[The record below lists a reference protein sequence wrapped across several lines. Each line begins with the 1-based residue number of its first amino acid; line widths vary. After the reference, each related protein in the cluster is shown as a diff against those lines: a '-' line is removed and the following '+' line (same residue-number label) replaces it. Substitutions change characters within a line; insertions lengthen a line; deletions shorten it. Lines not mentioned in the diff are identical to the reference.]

1 MEHAIRHKVPVA
13 GGSWVTVD
21 AYGEPGAPALLVLPG
36 VMSDAQGW
44 RDVVGALTAWPSVA
58 VVNRRG
64 RAPSGPLGDGYSLR
78 TEVADLG
85 AVLDAL
91 GEPRAVF
98 GWSYGALVA
107 LLAAEERPVRRLI
120 GYEPVVRPF
129 GADALEELKAAD
141 AAVDLD
147 RAVEIVNRRI
157 SGFSARYV
165 EELRADR
172 ATWEVLRRLSEPLY
186 AEIAALNAAQP
197 RALGGRAE
205 RIDLIIGA
213 RNRGLA
219 PYGTAF
225 EDVRALVPGAAVHE
239 LPGQGHLAHVEGP
252 AELAALLDTLAG

>member
-1 MEHAIRHKVPVA
+1 MEHAIRHKVTVS

-21 AYGEPGAPALLVLPG
+21 VYGEPGAPALLVLPG
-36 VMSDAQGW
+36 VMSDAAGW
-44 RDVVGALTAWPSVA
+44 RDVVGALTAWPSAA

-64 RAPSGPLGDGYSLR
+64 RTPSGPLTGDYSLR
-78 TEVADLG
+78 TEVADLA

-141 AAVDLD
+141 AAGDLD

-157 SGFSARYV
+157 SGFSASYV
-165 EELRADR
+165 EALRADR
-172 ATWEVLRRLSEPLY
+172 PTWELLRRLSEPLY
-186 AEIAALNAAQP
+186 AEIAALNAEEP

-205 RIDLIIGA
+205 RVDLIVGA
-213 RNRGLA
+213 HNRGLP

-252 AELAALLDTLAG
+252 AALAALLDTLAD